1 MATLTR
7 SEMEQVLLNGG
18 SVLHGGV
25 LISRV
30 EQLPGAIDLAKGDP
44 EAETAAANAIQQQI
58 AELQAQV
65 DRLTAP
71 AAPDPAAEKTA
82 KKKAADSGEG

>member
-7 SEMEQVLLNGG
+7 AEMEQVILNGG

-30 EQLPGAIDLAKGDP
+30 EKLPSAAELAKGDP
-44 EAETAAANAIQQQI
+44 EAESAASNALQQQI
-58 AELQAQV
+58 ADLQAQV
-65 DRLTAP
+65 DRLNAP
-71 AAPDPAAEKTA
+71 AKASAKAESD
-82 KKKAADSGEG
+82 KK

>member
-1 MATLTR
+1 M
-7 SEMEQVLLNGG
+7 LNQRQAG
-18 SVLHGGV
+18 VALEGV
-25 LISRV
+25 L
-30 EQLPGAIDLAKGDP
+30 
-44 EAETAAANAIQQQI
+44 QQQI